1 MNTIKL
7 GPVIRLAQSSEMPVA
22 IFQATAAQILSIAR
36 VERADRRQDGRL
48 VGFQRP
54 QIQAHIHE
62 IQDYLNEDEAPILPN
77 AIVIGF
83 CGGAS
88 IKKDM
93 LVVDTADAPPGWVVD
108 GQQRLTAAT
117 RAQNQN
123 FPLLVSAFLCR
134 SVAELHKQF
143 ILINSTRPLPRDLI
157 YELMPGVEGLPPR
170 LSDRTAAALLVEALN
185 YRDGSPLKGM
195 IKQHTNRA
203 GVIKDTIIQRVL
215 MASLS
220 DGALSAWRDD
230 TSQLLGPGYAMV
242 ANFFAAVKECFAD
255 DWEGQTPKT
264 SRLVHGVGL
273 VAMGYVMDALA
284 FDRDARSKDDFVAG
298 LQPLVGRTAFRGGE
312 WQFTD
317 QRRLWHTLQNTGADY
332 QLLATHLVSLVRRP
346 RGLRLVGDPES

>member
-1 MNTIKL
+1 MKTIKL
-7 GPVIRLAQSSEMPVA
+7 GPILQLEQSSAVPVVV
-22 IFQATAAQILSIAR
+22 FQATASEILSIAR
-36 VERADRRQDGRL
+36 IERADRREDGRL

-54 QIQAHIHE
+54 QIQAHINE
-62 IQDYLNEDEAPILPN
+62 IQDYLDEDEAPILPN
-77 AIVIGF
+77 AIVLGF
-83 CGGAS
+83 CGGVR
-88 IKKDM
+88 IKSDV
-93 LVVDTADAPPGWVVD
+93 LVVDGGRVPPGWVVD

-117 RAQNQN
+117 RTQDQD

-185 YRDGSPLKGM
+185 YREGSPLKGM

-203 GVIKDTIIQRVL
+203 GVIKDTLIQRVL

-230 TSQLLGPGYAMV
+230 TSLLLGPGYAMV
-242 ANFFAAVKECFAD
+242 ANFFSALRQVFAD
-255 DWEGQTPKT
+255 DWEGHTPKT

-273 VAMGYVMDALA
+273 VALA
-284 FDRDARSKDDFVAG
+284 FDREARSKDDFVAG
-298 LQPLVGRTAFRGGE
+298 LVPLVGRTAFRSGE
-312 WQFTD
+312 WEFTD
-317 QRRLWHTLQNTGADY
+317 QRRLWNTLQNTGADY

-346 RGLRLVGDPES
+346 RGLRLASDR

>member
-1 MNTIKL
+1 MKKTIKL
-7 GPVIRLAQSSEMPVA
+7 GPVLQLDQTPDMPVV
-22 IFQATAAQILSIAR
+22 IFRATASEILSVAR
-36 VERADRRQDGRL
+36 IERADRREDGRL

-62 IQDYLNEDEAPILPN
+62 IQDYLDEDEAPILPN
-77 AIVIGF
+77 AIVLGF
-83 CGGAS
+83 CGS
-88 IKKDM
+88 VRVKNDM
-93 LVVDTADAPPGWVVD
+93 LVVDGGDVPPGWVVD

-117 RAQNQN
+117 RTQNQD

-203 GVIKDTIIQRVL
+203 GVIKDTLIQRVL

-230 TSQLLGPGYAMV
+230 TSLLLGPGYAMV
-242 ANFFAAVKECFAD
+242 ANFFSALRQVFAD
-255 DWEGQTPKT
+255 DWDGQTPKT

-284 FDRDARSKDDFVAG
+284 FDREARSKDDFVAG
-298 LQPLVGRTAFRGGE
+298 LEPLVGRTAFRGGE
-312 WQFTD
+312 WEFTD
-317 QRRLWHTLQNTGADY
+317 QRRLWNTLQNTGADY

-346 RGLRLVGDPES
+346 RGLQLASDR

>member
-1 MNTIKL
+1 MKKTIKL
-7 GPVIRLAQSSEMPVA
+7 GPVIKLDQSPAMPVV
-22 IFQATAAQILSIAR
+22 IFRATASEILSVAR
-36 VERADRRQDGRL
+36 IERADRREDGRL

-62 IQDYLNEDEAPILPN
+62 IQDYLDEDEAPILPN
-77 AIVIGF
+77 AIVLGF
-83 CGGAS
+83 CGGVR
-88 IKKDM
+88 IKNDM
-93 LVVDTADAPPGWVVD
+93 LVVDGGNLPPGWVVD

-117 RAQNQN
+117 RTQNQD

-203 GVIKDTIIQRVL
+203 GVIKDTLIQRVL

-230 TSQLLGPGYAMV
+230 TSLLLGPGYAMV
-242 ANFFAAVKECFAD
+242 SNFFSALRQVFAN

-284 FDRDARSKDDFVAG
+284 FDREARSKDDFVAG
-298 LQPLVGRTAFRGGE
+298 LEPLVGRTAFRSGE
-312 WQFTD
+312 WEFTD
-317 QRRLWHTLQNTGADY
+317 QRRLWNTLQNTGADY

-346 RGLRLVGDPES
+346 RGLRLASDR